1 MVRARTERRRPVRA
15 SVLVPTFRRPAEL
28 LRCLTAIAGQTRRA
42 DELIV
47 VVRDDDRDTWQMLE
61 RLERPT
67 FRTVSVSQ
75 PGLVH
80 AMNAGLATV
89 QTDIVAITDDDA
101 APHADW
107 LERIVATFETS
118 AGIGAV
124 GGRDVLYV
132 GGVLQEG
139 RASVVG
145 RVPALGK
152 HVGNHHLGFGAARDV
167 DALKGVNGAYRVE
180 ALRPI
185 GFDRRL
191 RGTGAQV
198 YWELSLGIALRRA
211 GWRLVYDPMILVDH
225 FTAPRFDEDQR
236 HGFNPV
242 AMSNLAY
249 NEAIVRLEHL
259 SLPQRIAYV
268 AWAVAVGTRAV
279 PGLVQRVRFARV
291 EGPTAGKK
299 FVAAL
304 AGLRDAVRDTFA
316 PPAATP

>member
-1 MVRARTERRRPVRA
+1 MRA
-15 SVLVPTFRRPAEL
+15 SVLIPTFRRPSEL
-28 LRCLTAIAGQTRRA
+28 LRCLAAVAGQTRRA
-42 DELIV
+42 DDLIV
-47 VVRDDDRDTWQMLE
+47 VVRDDDRDTWQTLE
-61 RLERPT
+61 GLAAPAL
-67 FRTVSVSQ
+67 RTVTVTQ

-118 AGIGAV
+118 PQIGAV

-132 GGVLQEG
+132 GGVLQDG

-145 RVPALGK
+145 RVPPLGK
-152 HVGNHHLGFGAARDV
+152 HVGNHHLGYGAPRDV
-167 DALKGVNGAYRVE
+167 DALKGVNGAYRTE

-211 GWRLVYDPMILVDH
+211 GWRLVYDPSILVDH

-259 SLPQRIAYV
+259 SLLGRIAYV
-268 AWAVAVGTRAV
+268 AWAVGIGTRAV
-279 PGLVQRVRFARV
+279 PGLAQRLRFAGI

-299 FVAAL
+299 YVAAL
-304 AGLRDAVRDTFA
+304 AGLRDAVRDTVA
-316 PPAATP
+316 PPSSQA

>member
-1 MVRARTERRRPVRA
+1 
-15 SVLVPTFRRPAEL
+15 
-28 LRCLTAIAGQTRRA
+28 LRCLAAVAGQTRSA

-47 VVRDDDRDTWQMLE
+47 VVRDDDGDTWQALE
-61 RLERPT
+61 KLEAPA
-67 FRTVSVSQ
+67 FRTVSVAQ
-75 PGLVH
+75 PGLVY

-118 AGIGAV
+118 PQIGAV
-124 GGRDVLYV
+124 GGRDFLYV
-132 GGVLQEG
+132 NGVLQDG
-139 RASVVG
+139 SASVVG
-145 RVPALGK
+145 RVPKLGK
-152 HVGNHHLGFGAARDV
+152 HVGNHHLGFGPARDV

-211 GWRLVYDPMILVDH
+211 GWRLVYDPQILVDH

-259 SLPQRIAYV
+259 SLAERFAYV
-268 AWAVAVGTRAV
+268 VWAVAIGTRAV
-279 PGLVQRVRFARV
+279 PGLLQRFRFART
-291 EGPTAGKK
+291 EGAIAGKK
-299 FVAAL
+299 YVAAL

-316 PPAATP
+316 ARRPAP

>member
-1 MVRARTERRRPVRA
+1 M
-15 SVLVPTFRRPAEL
+15 
-28 LRCLTAIAGQTRRA
+28 
-42 DELIV
+42 
-47 VVRDDDRDTWQMLE
+47 VVRNDDRETWQTLE
-61 RLERPT
+61 NLAAPA
-67 FRTVSVSQ
+67 FRTVSVTQ

-89 QTDIVAITDDDA
+89 ETDILAITDDDA

-107 LERIVATFETS
+107 LERIVATFATS
-118 AGIGAV
+118 PAIGAV

-132 GGVLQEG
+132 NGVLQDG
-139 RASVVG
+139 RASIVG
-145 RVPALGK
+145 RVPALGR

-167 DALKGVNGAYRVE
+167 DALKGVNGAYRTA

-191 RGTGAQV
+191 RGKGAQV

-211 GWRLVYDPMILVDH
+211 GWRLVYDPQILVDH

-236 HGFNPV
+236 HGFNPI

-259 SLPQRIAYV
+259 SPAKRSAYV
-268 AWAVAVGTRAV
+268 AWAMLVGTRAV
-279 PGLVQRVRFARV
+279 PGLAQRLRFARV
-291 EGPTAGKK
+291 EGATAGKK
-299 FVAAL
+299 YRAAL
-304 AGLRDAVRDTFA
+304 AGLRDAVLDTLR
-316 PPAATP
+316 PPAARP